1 MTKQVKTRQR
11 GQTMMEYII
20 IFVLFLGVVTIFTYF
35 VYGVRK
41 QTNRSLDLIGSN
53 YP

>member
-1 MTKQVKTRQR
+1 MRSAVKRNR
-11 GQTMMEYII
+11 AGQTMVEYII